1 MKELDI
7 MKRKTQQTMKTYWME
22 NTAHRPAA
30 GGCLDKGRGEIVD
43 PGANKEAVFK
53 SGQPD
58 SQSDGPAT
66 QNDSL
71 DGPIFVYWKKAAYKD
86 QHRCFRSY
94 WTEKWTVKT
103 QLNF

>member
-1 MKELDI
+1 MKQRHI
-7 MKRKTQQTMKTYWME
+7 IKRKTQQTMKPYWME

-58 SQSDGPAT
+58 PQSDGPAT
-66 QNDSL
+66 QNDSAHAVDFCL
-71 DGPIFVYWKKAAYKD
+71 LEKAGYSTNTPTD
-86 QHRCFRSY
+86 SLSIL
-94 WTEKWTVKT
+94 WD
-103 QLNF
+103 